1 MTASS
6 VPHAPAIARRILLV
20 EDNYLV
26 ASMLQ
31 QKLGSLGCVVVG
43 PAPSVQKGVQL
54 AQHQSLD
61 GAILDINILGGTSAP
76 IADVLAAR
84 RLPFVFITGYA
95 SPPSLPDI
103 FEQVPRFAKPLD
115 DALLITIVQSQ
126 FTDR

>member
-6 VPHAPAIARRILLV
+6 TPEAPATARRILLV

-31 QKLGSLGCVVVG
+31 QKLGSLGCDVVG
-43 PAPSVQKGVQL
+43 PAPSVEKGIQL
-54 AQHQSLD
+54 AQDQTLQ

-76 IADVLAAR
+76 IADVLTAR
-84 RLPFVFITGYA
+84 NLPFVFITGYA
-95 SPPSLPDI
+95 SPPSLPDA

-115 DALLITIVQSQ
+115 DALLITIVNNQ
-126 FTDR
+126 FPRN